1 MTRYAVHNDRH
12 ELICCWDAGY
22 GETARTVAALPATA
36 NLLQRLV
43 LAEALSRLSRQ
54 LWRCYTHPASALSS
68 TAPNTE
74 GWRRQQTR
82 DSFSLVPKAIR
93 EPNLPNDDGTLIVS
107 YDLVE
112 EAAHLVG
119 RALCDIEDAD
129 LTRAVIADVE
139 VELAAVEQAECGD
152 ITGRAQQAVTM
163 TREDVSP
170 AQVAAADQLF
180 AEHTLGSDELFLH
193 FDPTA
198 AAVAAAHWLAAAAA
212 AVEDLADIP
221 AIAAVRAAD
230 KIEALP
236 HTTPTAV
243 LEMIDDGWTP
253 ANAVLSLVQE
263 AMVIADGELP
273 LDSAAAYAII
283 EADADSGTPGR
294 PPAPS
299 AIRLT
304 PLDPR
309 RPARDLLEDLLAGIR
324 GCRLLYNKY
333 YESDSTEGV
342 DHVSADISIAFR
354 KAVRAQAY
362 AHQDRLA

>member
-1 MTRYAVHNDRH
+1 MTRYAVHNDRQ
-12 ELICCWDAGY
+12 ELICCWEAGY
-22 GETARTVAALPATA
+22 GETARTVASLPATA
-36 NLLQRLV
+36 TLLQRLV
-43 LAEALSRLSRQ
+43 LAEALSRLSRH

-93 EPNLPNDDGTLIVS
+93 EPNLPDDGGTLIVS

-112 EAAHLVG
+112 ESAHLVG
-119 RALCDIEDAD
+119 RALCDIDDTD

-139 VELAAVEQAECGD
+139 AELTAVEQAECGD
-152 ITGRAQQAVTM
+152 VSGRAQQAVTM

-170 AQVAAADQLF
+170 AQVAAADRLLD
-180 AEHTLGSDELFLH
+180 EHTLGTDDLFLH

-212 AVEDLADIP
+212 TVGDLADIP
-221 AIAAVRAAD
+221 AIATVRAAD
-230 KIEALP
+230 NIEALP

-253 ANAVLSLVQE
+253 ANVVLSLVQE

-273 LDSAAAYAII
+273 LDSAAAYAVI
-283 EADADSGTPGR
+283 EADADSRTPGR

-299 AIRLT
+299 TIRLT

-324 GCRLLYNKY
+324 GCWLLYNKY
-333 YESDSTEGV
+333 YESDAAEGA
-342 DHVSADISIAFR
+342 DHVTADIGTAFR
-354 KAVRAQAY
+354 QAVRAQAR
-362 AHQDRLA
+362 AHQNRLA